1 MKKITNAILASALVL
16 VSTAMTAQAA
26 EPHLYAG
33 LKAGSFLV
41 DLDGADDPMPFGIQ
55 LGYDFGRGLSAE
67 FEYNTGSSD
76 VNLGGGDVDM
86 DVTTM
91 AIYAAFRTPGKGYF
105 LAKLGL
111 ISEEVELSATG
122 IGSISE
128 DDTGMSY
135 GVGGGYNFG
144 DKFALEGEY
153 TIIEEDIDYIGV
165 TARFKF

>member
-1 MKKITNAILASALVL
+1 MKKITNTILASTLIL
-16 VSTAMTAQAA
+16 GSTAMTAQAA

-41 DLDGADDPMPFGIQ
+41 DMNGADDPMPFGLQ

-76 VNLGGGDVDM
+76 IKILGSDVDM

-111 ISEEVELSATG
+111 ISEEVELSAAG
-122 IGSISE
+122 NSISE

-135 GVGGGYNFG
+135 GLGGGYNFG
-144 DKFALEGEY
+144 EKFALEGEY
-153 TIIEEDIDYIGV
+153 TIIEEDVDYIGV